1 MKKIKTLFPLSVFCL
16 AFGSLSAQAA
26 DLGLITFDGAVSD
39 TTCEI
44 TTNNGIA
51 ANNVTISMPV
61 VTKAAVDV
69 TTRAAGGV
77 GAKEFELM
85 LNDCAESVKKASVSF
100 YSQQFAELS
109 SGTLKPDATVSGSA
123 QNVSVALYNNT
134 ATNVSQVLIGDP
146 TDVAQSVAL
155 VEGRGVFAY
164 KAAYVPSADWSAT
177 NSVQSG
183 KVNTNVTFTMNYE

>member
-1 MKKIKTLFPLSVFCL
+1 MKKINTLLPLSVFCL

-26 DLGLITFDGAVSD
+26 DIGLITFDGAVSD

-61 VTKAAVDV
+61 VTKAAVDA
-69 TTRAAGGV
+69 TTLAAGGV

-85 LNDCAESVKKASVSF
+85 LNDCGESVTKATVSF
-100 YSQQFAELS
+100 SSQQFAELS
-109 SGTLKPDATVSGSA
+109 NGTLKPDSTVSGSA

-134 ATNVSQVLIGDP
+134 TTNVNQVLVGDP
-146 TDVAQSVAL
+146 TDVPQSVTLAD
-155 VEGRGVFAY
+155 GRGVFAY
-164 KAAYVPSADWSAT
+164 KAAYVPSADWSES
-177 NSVQSG
+177 NSVHAG
-183 KVNTNVTFTMNYE
+183 KVNTNVTFTMAYE